1 MLAFGRGNSL
11 IRKKPLEVSG
21 TAKIKANLQGRADRP
36 DYAIC
41 SHRGMHTERYI
52 ESSARELFA
61 QSPALALAIGFVVN
75 DKLNVRNVTE
85 QGSFGFADDP
95 GDWCFGPRILN

>member
-1 MLAFGRGNSL
+1 VLACGCGNSP
-11 IRKKPLEVSG
+11 IRKKPLEISG
-21 TAKIKANLQGRADRP
+21 AAVIVANLQWRGDRP
-36 DYAIC
+36 NYAIC
-41 SHRGMHTERYI
+41 PYGGMHTERYI
-52 ESSARELFA
+52 EFSARELFL
-61 QSPALALAIGFVVN
+61 QSPELAFAFGFVVN

>member
-1 MLAFGRGNSL
+1 VLAIGRGNSS
-11 IRKKPLEVSG
+11 IRKKPLEIPG
-21 TAKIKANLQGRADRP
+21 AAKIVANLQWRADRP

-41 SHRGMHTERYI
+41 PHRGMHTERHI
-52 ESSARELFA
+52 EFSARELFL
-61 QSPALALAIGFVVN
+61 QSRSLTLAFGFVVN